1 MDPLE
6 QGKNSPTLAV
16 IILNWNAAAD
26 TLACLAH
33 VAAWQ
38 SVTPRVWVVDNG
50 SQPADRKLLR
60 EGLAHLPLA
69 WSLIENESNLGFA
82 GGTNCGL
89 RAALAEGDWPI
100 LLLNNDASIDD
111 AGLQQLMATLE
122 SHANVGWVGPLLYHG
137 DKLHSVGRRNP
148 VLHHNTLIT
157 ELPAAPILPVDF
169 ISGSVAL
176 VRAAL
181 LREVGLLD
189 EDYFFNTEVA
199 DHCHRSREAGYLTVV
214 DCRARAEHNL
224 DRSSALRSTL
234 HVYYIIR
241 NRFVYVR
248 KRYHTAK
255 WPLTI
260 VWAIY
265 CLLLV
270 GKLRLSG
277 AGATAQ
283 AVYLGLVDGVSKRWG
298 GQNCRVLAACGQD
311 RSQDASPD
319 KLPDRL
325 PGASQTGQ

>member
-1 MDPLE
+1 
-6 QGKNSPTLAV
+6 
-16 IILNWNAAAD
+16 
-26 TLACLAH
+26 
-33 VAAWQ
+33 
-38 SVTPRVWVVDNG
+38 
-50 SQPADRKLLR
+50 
-60 EGLAHLPLA
+60 
-69 WSLIENESNLGFA
+69 
-82 GGTNCGL
+82 
-89 RAALAEGDWPI
+89 
-100 LLLNNDASIDD
+100 
-111 AGLQQLMATLE
+111 
-122 SHANVGWVGPLLYHG
+122 
-137 DKLHSVGRRNP
+137 
-148 VLHHNTLIT
+148 LIT
-157 ELPAAPILPVDF
+157 ELPATPILPVDF

-199 DHCHRSREAGYLTVV
+199 DHCHRSREVGYLTVV
-214 DCRARAEHNL
+214 DSRARANHNL

-248 KRYHTAK
+248 KRYRAAK
-255 WPLTI
+255 WPLTL

-277 AGATAQ
+277 KGATAQ

-298 GQNCRVLAACGQD
+298 GQNSRVLTACGQGA
-311 RSQDASPD
+311 SQVTSQERTPQRVSQVSSYDTSPD
-319 KLPDRL
+319 KL

>member
-1 MDPLE
+1 MQPL
-6 QGKNSPTLAV
+6 QSDKNPSSLAV

-33 VAAWQ
+33 VAEWQ
-38 SVTPRVWVVDNG
+38 CVTPRVWVVDNG
-50 SQPADRKLLR
+50 SQPADRKALR
-60 EGLAHLPLA
+60 DGLAHLPLA
-69 WSLIENESNLGFA
+69 GALIENESNLGFA

-89 RAALAEGDWPI
+89 RAALAEGNWPV
-100 LLLNNDASIDD
+100 LLLNNDASIND
-111 AGLQQLMATLE
+111 AGLQQLLATLE
-122 SHANVGWVGPLLYHG
+122 SHAHVGWVGPLLYHG

-157 ELPAAPILPVDF
+157 ELPNTPILPVDF

-199 DHCHRSREAGYLTVV
+199 DHCHRSREAGFLTVV
-214 DCRARAEHNL
+214 DCRARANHNL

-241 NRFVYVR
+241 NRFVYIR
-248 KRYHTAK
+248 KRYHLAV
-255 WPLTI
+255 WPLTA

-265 CLLLV
+265 GLLLV

-277 AGATAQ
+277 QRATAQ
-283 AVYLGLVDGVSKRWG
+283 AVYLGLVDGVSRRWG
-298 GQNCRVLAACGQD
+298 GQNRRVLAACGQ
-311 RSQDASPD
+311 RVSQYAAPD
-319 KLPDRL
+319 TSQS
-325 PGASQTGQ
+325 ASQTGP